1 MKIRYDRE
9 VDAITIVF
17 QSDRQIQESDEANPG
32 VVMDYDDEG
41 ALVSIEVLDASK
53 RFEDL
58 ENVQYEKTSSGR

>member
-1 MKIRYDRE
+1 
-9 VDAITIVF
+9 
-17 QSDRQIQESDEANPG
+17 
-32 VVMDYDDEG
+32 MDYDDEG